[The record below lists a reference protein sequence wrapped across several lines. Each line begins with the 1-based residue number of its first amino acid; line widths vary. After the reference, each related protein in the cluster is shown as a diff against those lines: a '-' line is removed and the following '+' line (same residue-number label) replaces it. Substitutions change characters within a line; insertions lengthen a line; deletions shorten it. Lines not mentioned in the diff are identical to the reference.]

1 MVARRRKE
9 INSKVRNNKTM
20 LKILS
25 FIRCFCSLK
34 FEKVLFSNKFFSF
47 VFRNKMIVN
56 TAKNDQIKYFTQ
68 K

>member
-9 INSKVRNNKTM
+9 TNSKVRNNKTM

-47 VFRNKMIVN
+47 VFRSKMIVN

>member
-9 INSKVRNNKTM
+9 TNSKVRNNKTM

>member
-9 INSKVRNNKTM
+9 TNSKVRNNKTM

-25 FIRCFCSLK
+25 FIRCFYSLK